1 MPADTSKPAAIGAVR
16 ELLIEGPILA
26 RGYLNN
32 PGKTPSLFIED
43 LPWMKD
49 FRPADGTFR
58 FIRQKDTQAK
68 LQGQRLE
75 LGEVEFRTRQCLS
88 EVHNV
93 VAKVIVPSGSNANS
107 LLVAFVHLTMTSD
120 DSNNMFLSPAEELLA
135 IFSDAQ
141 TKLKGMVPG
150 YIVPR
155 LFRIVFIP
163 Y

>member
-1 MPADTSKPAAIGAVR
+1 MPADTSKPAAIGA
-16 ELLIEGPILA
+16 ESG
-26 RGYLNN
+26 
-32 PGKTPSLFIED
+32 D
-43 LPWMKD
+43 LVQYNL
-49 FRPADGTFR
+49 DGTFR

-68 LQGQRLE
+68 LQGQRLD

>member
-1 MPADTSKPAAIGAVR
+1 MVQYN
-16 ELLIEGPILA
+16 L
-26 RGYLNN
+26 
-32 PGKTPSLFIED
+32 
-43 LPWMKD
+43 
-49 FRPADGTFR
+49 DGTFR